1 MMNDARRL
9 VMHEQRLRRLQE
21 EEVEAARVVEVDVE
35 VVLVVVILMAGNVL
49 LGIMPRAPT
58 PALS

>member
-1 MMNDARRL
+1 
-9 VMHEQRLRRLQE
+9 MHEQRLRRLQE